1 MKTTLSVYGVCD
13 IGLKKPNNEDMVL
26 LGDEIFRDG
35 SRQKEFEDSKR
46 LVIAVADGI
55 GGLDKG
61 EVASE
66 TVLTRLRDM
75 LAKVPDDLTN
85 DELKE
90 VLDVYTKET
99 HSMLLQGGS
108 TLVAIFVYQG
118 KVFRFHA
125 GDSRIYLMRDGGL
138 RRLTTDHS
146 LRESGGDPNAPS
158 NIITN
163 SIGGGGTSF
172 LEFAEIEQPF
182 MNGDMYLLSSDGLHD
197 IVSVSDI
204 WDTLLLPETE
214 GPPAE
219 KLLVLAKEAGG
230 KDNISIITI
239 KVKEDEEQGAG
250 SKNLTQ
256 DATKTQI

>member
-13 IGLKKPNNEDMVL
+13 IGLKKPNNEDMIL
-26 LGDEIFRDG
+26 IGDEIFRDG

-55 GGLDKG
+55 GGMDKG

-75 LAKVPDDLTN
+75 LAKIPDYLTN
-85 DELKE
+85 DDLKE
-90 VLDVYTKET
+90 VLDVYTQET
-99 HSMLLQGGS
+99 HSMLLEGGS
-108 TLVAIFVYQG
+108 TLVAIFIYQG
-118 KVFRFHA
+118 KIFRFHA

-146 LRESGGDPNAPS
+146 LRESGGDPSAPS

-163 SIGGGGTSF
+163 SIGGGGVSF
-172 LEFAEIEQPF
+172 LEFAEIEQPLK
-182 MNGDMYLLSSDGLHD
+182 NGDVYLLSSDGLHD
-197 IVSVSDI
+197 IVSVGDI
-204 WDTLLLPETE
+204 WDTLLLPDAD
-214 GPPAE
+214 GPQAE
-219 KLLVLAKEAGG
+219 KLMTLAKEAGG

-239 KVKEDEEQGAG
+239 KVGIGE
-250 SKNLTQ
+250 
-256 DATKTQI
+256 